1 MLIHVYDRRA
11 YRSELALYRAEGV
24 TATEA
29 VQAEVPDGTEHV
41 YRVSAVGVDAIE
53 PATPAGWRRALR
65 ASRAAI
71 ATGQPPRAAMI
82 AIE

>member
-1 MLIHVYDRRA
+1 MLVHVHDRRA
-11 YRSELALYRAEGV
+11 YRSELVLDRAEGV

-29 VQAEVPDGTEHV
+29 VQAEVPDGTAHL

-53 PATPAGWRRALR
+53 PATPAGWRRAQR

-71 ATGQPPRAAMI
+71 AAGS
-82 AIE
+82 